1 MEGRTRV
8 WIDGE
13 PFDVEEIPGGCRHYR
28 PTEEPMS
35 VDREPLVTAKLN
47 AEQVLDACREYLR
60 GQGLIVEDDA
70 GAIFVDDGDVD
81 FEAVVMLRRDT
92 MQGEQPDKRFT
103 GPPR

>member
-35 VDREPLVTAKLN
+35 VDREPLVTAKLD
-47 AEQVLDACREYLR
+47 AEQVRDACREYLR
-60 GQGLIVEDDA
+60 GQGMLVADED
-70 GAIFVDDGDVD
+70 GALFDEDGAEIDVD
-81 FEAVVMLRRDT
+81 FEAVVALPAT
-92 MQGEQPDKRFT
+92 CVPAAPGQ
-103 GPPR
+103 